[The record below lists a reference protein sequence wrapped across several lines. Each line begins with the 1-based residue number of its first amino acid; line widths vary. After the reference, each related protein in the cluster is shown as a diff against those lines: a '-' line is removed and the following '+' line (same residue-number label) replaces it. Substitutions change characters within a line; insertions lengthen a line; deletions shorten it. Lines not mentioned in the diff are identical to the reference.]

1 MIMLVRYARDNWQ
14 ILQQQPP
21 MWPVILLVSDR
32 SHRWLLLQNLSIITC
47 ITHQH
52 DHSKGYLKIKL
63 ALVKHLELALHG
75 FQMGHSINFGTPFSF
90 ITKILPETRFIRVTK
105 VMRYF
110 MMAQLKFLTDKTS
123 GFVQ

>member
-1 MIMLVRYARDNWQ
+1 MAQDIG
-14 ILQQQPP
+14 QPSSSQEVGWYKIP
-21 MWPVILLVSDR
+21 
-32 SHRWLLLQNLSIITC
+32 
-47 ITHQH
+47 QH
-52 DHSKGYLKIKL
+52 LECTGCPKIKL